1 MDKHACDHGGDRGG
15 EGTGG
20 ELPPLLAAGPSTMTR
35 TRRVQGPALARTD
48 RVTIARTDG
57 VTLGCTSAAGPE
69 PEAGCKGQQ
78 GGKRGQDQKPQQGTA
93 GSQSSQPQPRLRLEE
108 KGLRHPLSRHQAQVP
123 VETQAWVAPC
133 LPWGRGS
140 PTRVRGP
147 SGQRWLQGQA
157 EHLRC
162 LLARCEA
169 VGLTASWRFG
179 TAPGEAEGRMGA
191 SGMWGQQREGEA
203 AAGTGAVCAG
213 HGAEEGPGMAP
224 SGSGWQPQLQLPG
237 GASPQPGRGWEMEER
252 KRATARCVS
261 PPVPEAEVLSVPL
274 SFLVICH

>member
-1 MDKHACDHGGDRGG
+1 MDKHVPEHGGDRGG

-20 ELPPLLAAGPSTMTR
+20 ELPPLLAAGPSTPTR
-35 TRRVQGPALARTD
+35 TRCVQGPALARTD
-48 RVTIARTDG
+48 G
-57 VTLGCTSAAGPE
+57 VTLGCMSAAGPE

-78 GGKRGQDQKPQQGTA
+78 GGERGQDQKPQQGAA
-93 GSQSSQPQPRLRLEE
+93 GSQSSRPKPRLHLEE
-108 KGLRHPLSRHQAQVP
+108 KLRHPPSCHQAQVP
-123 VETQAWVAPC
+123 VETQTWVAPC

-162 LLARCEA
+162 LRD
-169 VGLTASWRFG
+169 
-179 TAPGEAEGRMGA
+179 
-191 SGMWGQQREGEA
+191 GEA

-237 GASPQPGRGWEMEER
+237 GASLQPGWGWEMEER
-252 KRATARCVS
+252 KRATACCVS
-261 PPVPEAEVLSVPL
+261 PPVPEAGALSVPL
-274 SFLVICH
+274 SFLVICY